1 MTYRQLFV
9 PFLITWP
16 SIVFAALTG
25 RIAIGSSAISAS
37 EYVGWFFLVL
47 APVATYLMLMRNRPS
62 RSIAEVLYNA
72 ERRAD

>member
-1 MTYRQLFV
+1 MTFRQLFV

-16 SIVFAALTG
+16 TVVFATLTG

-37 EYVGWFFLVL
+37 EYVVWFFCVL
-47 APVATYLMLMRNRPS
+47 GPVATYLMLMRNRPS
-62 RSIAEVLYNA
+62 DSIAKVLYNA